1 MSSCEARILDAE
13 RVFAGSGE
21 VYHTTK
27 KCSSAATIKMAV
39 DDGEAKMG
47 LCKPCLRRFIGR
59 AKTPDNW
66 YGWFDCAYPS
76 GARVMYSAWWRD
88 MKKKDGPSKAAGFGA
103 ELCAAAAG
111 IAASRGDPAALAAAY
126 SAFIVTATAAS
137 ECVRNGCVMSEVL
150 SSAQA
155 KQPVVSEVL
164 SSAPAATHAPA
175 PATPP
180 PEPVAVD
187 EITEKMGAIVLE
199 GVVGASASLSK
210 KEMLTQ
216 QIADLDAWFKGGMAG
231 KKAAEIKKKYKE
243 VSDLKAQLK
252 MIQRR

>member
-13 RVFAGSGE
+13 RAFAGSGE
-21 VYHTTK
+21 HYHTTK
-27 KCSSAATIKMAV
+27 NCSSVATIKMAV

-59 AKTPDNW
+59 KKTPEEW
-66 YGWFDCAYPS
+66 YGWFDCAYPP

-88 MKKKDGPSKAAGFGA
+88 MKKKEGPSKAAGFGA

-111 IAASRGDPAALAAAY
+111 IAAAKGDPEALAAAY
-126 SAFIVTATAAS
+126 SAFITTVRAAS
-137 ECVRNGCVMSEVL
+137 DCLKSGCMMSAAPQ
-150 SSAQA
+150 SA
-155 KQPVVSEVL
+155 QPVVSAPL
-164 SSAPAATHAPA
+164 SAAPQSAQPVVSAA
-175 PATPP
+175 
-180 PEPVAVD
+180 PEPVD
-187 EITEKMGAIVLE
+187 DITEKMGAIVLKE
-199 GVVGASASLSK
+199 VVVGPGAVPGAALSK

-216 QIADLDAWFKGGMAG
+216 QIAELDLWFKGGMAG

-243 VSDLKAQLK
+243 VIDLKAQLK